1 MLGKSEEWFWNSEPR
16 IVINLI
22 KEKRKI
28 ERINQKNLAGYI
40 SCCVWGKNPN
50 DLDGL
55 DGDDGDGKVAGRD
68 KPIDPRLL
76 RGL

>member
-1 MLGKSEEWFWNSEPR
+1 MNKSEEWFWNSEPR

-22 KEKRKI
+22 NEKKKI
-28 ERINQKNLAGYI
+28 DRIDKKNLACYI
-40 SCCVWGKNPN
+40 AGCVWGKDPN
-50 DLDGL
+50 ELDGQ
-55 DGDDGDGKVAGRD
+55 DKIKETKVAGRD